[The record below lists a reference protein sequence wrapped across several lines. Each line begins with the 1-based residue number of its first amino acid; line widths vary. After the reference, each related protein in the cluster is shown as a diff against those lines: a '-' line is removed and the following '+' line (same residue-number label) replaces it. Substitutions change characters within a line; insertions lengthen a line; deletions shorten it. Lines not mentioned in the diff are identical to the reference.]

1 MFLTFAAV
9 LFFTMLKE
17 AYEDLRRYRSD
28 NELNNKAT
36 LLYDYGLNTERQV
49 KWSDI
54 KPGNIIRILKDEE
67 IPADVLCIKAPKDTV
82 FVSTMNLDGETNL
95 KERKLPFYKDKI
107 GDANF
112 FGRIECE
119 QPNANLEHWDGNIIT
134 KFLEEGI

>member
-36 LLYDYGLNTERQV
+36 LLYDYGLDTERQV

-54 KPGNIIRILKDEE
+54 KPGNIIKILKDEE

-95 KERKLPFYKDKI
+95 KERKLPFYKD
-107 GDANF
+107 
-112 FGRIECE
+112 
-119 QPNANLEHWDGNIIT
+119 
-134 KFLEEGI
+134 